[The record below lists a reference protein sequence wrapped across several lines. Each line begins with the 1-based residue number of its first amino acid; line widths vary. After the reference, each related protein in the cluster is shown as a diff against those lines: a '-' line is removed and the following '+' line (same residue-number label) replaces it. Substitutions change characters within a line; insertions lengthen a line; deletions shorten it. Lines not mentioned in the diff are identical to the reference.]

1 MDDSLPPV
9 AADIDR
15 QSRFITRSQGVMKMR
30 WTTSRQDGSS
40 HSDGKGDD
48 NDGGDDDDEEDQDGD
63 EEDQDGD
70 EDDEDGDEDDMDEDE
85 PPFYDSEIPGI
96 SNWDLLGED
105 FEREAAALGL
115 YSSYELS
122 IQLTTL

>member
-63 EEDQDGD
+63 E
-70 EDDEDGDEDDMDEDE
+70 DDEDGDEDE